1 MQIRA
6 MAKLNG
12 MALAAIGAGSIFV
25 WSGLK
30 GWSVLGTIG
39 DVISGKAPN
48 QQAQYP
54 LSSPG
59 AQTNDALVGGA
70 TGNAIS
76 DDALKYQGHAY
87 SFGGAPGTNGA
98 SPWDCSSFCNWV
110 IGHDMRMAIP
120 GYSPGK
126 YNGSV
131 HGPPTGSW
139 GAWPGLRKISRS
151 EIQAGDVLVWSG
163 HMGIAI
169 SNSHFVSALDPRDG
183 TAVGPIDDPAFH
195 SGFLLK
201 YGRL

>member
-1 MQIRA
+1 MP
-6 MAKLNG
+6 AKLNG
-12 MALAAIGAGSIFV
+12 IALAAVGAGSILI
-25 WSGLK
+25 WSGIK

-48 QQAQYP
+48 QEAVYS
-54 LSSPG
+54 LSDPG
-59 AQTNDALVGGA
+59 APTNDALVGGA
-70 TGNAIS
+70 TGSAIS

-87 SFGGAPGTNGA
+87 NYGGAPGTNGE

-110 IGHDMRMAIP
+110 VGHDMHMAIP
-120 GYSPGK
+120 GYSPGQ

-139 GAWPGLRKISRS
+139 GIWPGLRRLSRS
-151 EIQAGDVLVWSG
+151 DVQAGDLIVWAG

-169 SNSHFVSALDPRDG
+169 SNSHMVSALDPKHGTEVTPIDG
-183 TAVGPIDDPAFH
+183 YGNGPI
-195 SGFLLK
+195 LK